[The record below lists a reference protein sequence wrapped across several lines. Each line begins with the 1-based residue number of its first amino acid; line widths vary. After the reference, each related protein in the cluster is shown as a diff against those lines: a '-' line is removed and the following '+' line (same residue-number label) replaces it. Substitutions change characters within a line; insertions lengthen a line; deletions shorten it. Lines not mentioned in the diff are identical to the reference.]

1 MAATL
6 RLQVQVGPQ
15 EEDLEEADDMPKAKI
30 ARPRLGGWRNSKAM
44 INTCGYVLNIDVT
57 LIIK

>member
-30 ARPRLGGWRNSKAM
+30 ARPRYPTFTTVEIYFSDIPILFFKCLGG
-44 INTCGYVLNIDVT
+44 IG
-57 LIIK
+57 

>member
-44 INTCGYVLNIDVT
+44 INTCGYVLNMMM
-57 LIIK
+57 